1 LKLTTTPYIYIL
13 FFFLQS
19 WAIHTQNL
27 TLIPNSKLTENNSY
41 FEKIIF
47 QKNHISEASI
57 FNELDSI
64 SIQLQKLG
72 FVYNKLD
79 TLVKTDTI
87 YYADYI
93 LGDQIKTI
101 QVFYSDQIEKTVLEK
116 LSKDITNDFFQ
127 IPFYK
132 ISETLQFL
140 ANTLEGEGNS
150 FSKVSLQ
157 NIEFHN
163 SIAKAELVIEKSE
176 KRKIDKIIIKGYD
189 DFPKAY
195 IKYSLYLKEGNTFN
209 LQTLKQ
215 TSVNLKNI
223 PFVTEIKAPQVLFT
237 NDSTYLYL
245 YLKKKR
251 SNSFDGMVGFS
262 SKTEGSGLDF
272 NGYLDVKLQ
281 NVFNH
286 GEMISVFWKSNGN
299 DSQQFDLATQ
309 IPYIFNL
316 PISPQVSLNIF
327 RQDSTYSNVN
337 FNAAIYFDIL
347 KNSKVAALI
356 NSENSTNL
364 QSVAN
369 LNNVV
374 SFKKNNYGVNFLY
387 RTPSEDAIFFN
398 KFNIYLRAF
407 YGLRK
412 TENTKI
418 SQIKFDFIIN
428 YIWQLN
434 LKNFIFI
441 QNQSSILNSDNLFT
455 NELFR
460 IGGANTI
467 RGFNEESIFASAYS
481 IFNIEYRYKTNI
493 SAYFYTISD
502 FAYIEDQ
509 INNTTSNNYSLGL
522 GYSFLTKMGRL
533 NISYAIGKY
542 QDNPFNFS
550 DSKLHIKMVSF
561 F

>member
-1 LKLTTTPYIYIL
+1 MKLTTTPYIYIL

-57 FNELDSI
+57 YNELDSI

-116 LSKDITNDFFQ
+116 LSKDITNDFFE